1 MSYEDVNKII
11 LPKYSYKE
19 EEVNWI
25 SHAAG
30 AIIGL
35 IIFFICFGLALK
47 FNKASYSMISIV
59 IYGLSMMTL
68 YSMSAL
74 YHGSKANTRKKRVRR
89 IIDHCTIFILIAGTY
104 TPVCLMGEITVY
116 HIILLLIEWIFAFI
130 GISINAYDFNKLWVR
145 IVSMTLYLI
154 LGWAIMLFPSIY
166 NNLPFNSFMFILS
179 GGIAYTIGSILYG
192 IGHNVKWFHSVFHFF
207 CLLGTILQA
216 IGIIIMI
223 M

>member
-1 MSYEDVNKII
+1 MSYEEVNKIT
-11 LPKYSYKE
+11 LPKYSNKE

-25 SHAAG
+25 SHAIG

-47 FNKASYSMISIV
+47 YNKANYSMVGIV
-59 IYGLSMMTL
+59 IYGISMMTL

-74 YHGSKANTRKKRVRR
+74 YHVSKENTRKKRVRR
-89 IIDHCTIFILIAGTY
+89 IVDHCTIFILIAGTY
-104 TPVCLMGEITVY
+104 TPVCLMGEINIY
-116 HIILLLIEWIFAFI
+116 KIILLLIEWFFALI
-130 GISINAYDFNKLWVR
+130 GISINAYNFNKLWVR
-145 IVSMTLYLI
+145 IVSMILYLV
-154 LGWAIMLFPSIY
+154 LGWAIIFFPSIY
-166 NNLPFNSFMFILS
+166 NNLPFNSFIFILC

-216 IGIIIMI
+216 IGIIIII